1 MKVWIY
7 PPVQQK
13 QSYLNVG
20 LEALLPVEFLPPFK
34 GFSNINLGLFSNLF
48 IVTLVMCQPY

>member
-20 LEALLPVEFLPPFK
+20 LEALLPVEFSPPFK

-48 IVTLVMCQPY
+48 IVTLVMCQSY